1 MAGNE
6 SLNKTINEQ
15 ELNKKRAELRKQ
27 TADLMR
33 LDGASEEY
41 IEKYLTD
48 AAVENCLSN
57 GFTAASLAW
66 TLLH

>member
-15 ELNKKRAELRKQ
+15 ELNKKR
-27 TADLMR
+27 
-33 LDGASEEY
+33 EEY